1 MSHATARG
9 LSPVRHVLANGA
21 VILVKRS
28 TVTPAVTINAS
39 CHAGIVHEPPAAPG
53 LAHFLAQTIDRGTE
67 RRTPGDLADALDGRG
82 VALATSVNRHAL
94 ALSCSCLAEDF
105 DATLDI
111 VVDVLRRP
119 SFLEDEVAR
128 KRAEIATTLGQDA
141 DNPAVQAV
149 EGLFELLYGAS
160 HPYGRR
166 SKGTVEQLERI
177 SRETLAGFH
186 RERIVPSALSLVMV
200 GDVDPVRAI
209 DAAARLLED
218 WQGAT
223 PRALA
228 LPPVEHARAR
238 RRVVRPMMNK
248 SQADLAYGF
257 TTVTRS
263 DPAYDAFWV
272 MNTILGQFGLGG
284 RLGDNIRERQ
294 GMAYYVF
301 SSFDAAL
308 VGAPLFVRAGVD
320 GSRVDRAI
328 AAIDEEIA
336 ALTRD
341 GVTDAELDDTKR
353 YLKGSMP
360 RHLETN
366 AGIATFLQSAEFFGL
381 GLDHD
386 ERLPSLIDAV
396 TREEVHEAARRLAP
410 DRAAIVIAG
419 PYRDGSAQAGC
430 RGPRRL

>member
-1 MSHATARG
+1 MTRMPERG
-9 LSPVRHVLANGA
+9 LSPTRHVLANGA
-21 VILVKRS
+21 VVLVKQS
-28 TVTPAVTINAS
+28 MAVPAVTINAS
-39 CHAGIVHEPPAAPG
+39 CHAGIVHEPAESPG

-67 RRTPGDLADALDGRG
+67 RRTPDDLADALDGRG

-94 ALSCSCLAEDF
+94 TLSCSCLTEDF
-105 DATLDI
+105 DAILDI

-119 SFLEDEVAR
+119 SFVEDEVTR
-128 KRAEIATTLGQDA
+128 KRAEIATALGQDA

-149 EGLFELLYGAS
+149 EGLFELLYGAG

-166 SKGTVEQLERI
+166 SKGSVDDIERI
-177 SRETLAGFH
+177 SRDRLVAFR
-186 RERIVPSALSLVMV
+186 RERIAPSALSLAII
-200 GDVDPVRAI
+200 GDVDPARAI
-209 DAAARLLED
+209 DAAVRRLED
-218 WQGAT
+218 WQVSRPQA
-223 PRALA
+223 PP
-228 LPPVEHARAR
+228 LPPAAPAPGR

-263 DPAYDAFWV
+263 DPAYYAFWV
-272 MNTILGQFGLGG
+272 MNTILGQYGLGG

-308 VGAPLFVRAGVD
+308 VAAPLFVRAGVD
-320 GSRVDRAI
+320 AGNVDRTI
-328 AAIDEEIA
+328 AAIDEEIMLLA
-336 ALTRD
+336 RD
-341 GVTDAELDDTKR
+341 GVTDAELADTKQ

-381 GLDHD
+381 GIDHD
-386 ERLPSLIDAV
+386 ARLPSLIDAV
-396 TREEVHEAARRLAP
+396 TRDDVHEAAQVLSP
-410 DRAAIVIAG
+410 DRAAVVVAG
-419 PYRDGSAQAGC
+419 PYREGGN
-430 RGPRRL
+430 